1 MNPVFS
7 VNPELDVPI
16 YRQLVDAIRAAVNK
30 GTLAPRQQLPTV
42 QELSEMIGIARG
54 TVKRAYDELERQ
66 GLIEKVQGRGTFV
79 RYRPSQSGSSR
90 EQAMAAIDT
99 LLEQLEDMG
108 FTAAEINIF
117 LNLKL
122 RERSELESRVKVA
135 LVECNSEN
143 LTCMADQLRTIG
155 GIDLYSHLLES
166 IEQYPYKLDDSLD
179 LIVTTVE
186 HAPYLEQV
194 IPAGKQLAKVA
205 LRMKAQCMAEIIKL
219 KRGKRVGI
227 LCYSQRFGQLLYR
240 TCMEY
245 TDNIQLQMPE
255 KFSAELDTEAYL
267 RDLDVVLLPQNYE
280 KYCSG
285 KDARLLAAFCG
296 TKIEC
301 SYEMDVGSFLYL
313 QEKTRRIVEEKTL

>member
-1 MNPVFS
+1 MYGIFT
-7 VNPELDVPI
+7 VNPELDIPI
-16 YRQLVDAIRAAVNK
+16 YRQLVDAIHAAVK
-30 GTLAPRQQLPTV
+30 RGTLAPRQQLPTV
-42 QELSEMIGIARG
+42 QELSGELGVARG

-79 RYRPSQSGSSR
+79 RYRPAHSGSSR

-143 LTCMADQLRTIG
+143 LSCMADQLRTIT

-166 IEQYPYKLDDSLD
+166 VEQYPYKLDDSLD
-179 LIVTTVE
+179 LIVTTIE

-194 IPAGKQLAKVA
+194 IPAGKRLAKVA
-205 LRMKAQCMAEIIKL
+205 LRMKPQCMAEIIKI

-227 LCYSQRFGQLLYR
+227 LCYSDRFGQLLYR
-240 TCMEY
+240 TCLEY
-245 TDNIQLQMPE
+245 TDNIQLQKPE
-255 KFSAELDTEAYL
+255 RFSTDFDIREYL
-267 RDLDVVLLPQNYE
+267 QNLDVVLLPQNYE

-285 KDARLLAAFCG
+285 KDAQIIGAFSG
-296 TKIEC
+296 GKIEC
-301 SYEMDVGSFLYL
+301 SYEMDAGSFLYL
-313 QEKTRRIVEEKTL
+313 QEKTRRILEERTI